1 MQYSICVSHS
11 PTRYGISEGSTPSP
25 SIAGMLPVN
34 NAKGTIT
41 MARPTS
47 DNVTTVKELEGWVS
61 TEYAM
66 EYIGTSLGSIINIV
80 YSQKVIAVRIS
91 GALLIKKES
100 LVNYK
105 NTLAIR
111 NEKRE
116 IDAVEKRI
124 DAQVKAEVKKQK
136 NVIEA
141 RIRAE
146 ILAATK
152 A

>member
-1 MQYSICVSHS
+1 
-11 PTRYGISEGSTPSP
+11 
-25 SIAGMLPVN
+25 MLPVN